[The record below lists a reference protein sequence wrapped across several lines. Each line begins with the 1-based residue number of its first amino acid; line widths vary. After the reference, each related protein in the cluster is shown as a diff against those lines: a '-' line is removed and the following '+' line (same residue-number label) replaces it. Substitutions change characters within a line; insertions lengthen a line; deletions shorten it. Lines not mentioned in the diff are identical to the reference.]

1 MSEKNNQGHRE
12 RIKEKF
18 LKMELIVLQ
27 NMKS

>member
-1 MSEKNNQGHRE
+1 MNEKDSQGHRE

-18 LKMELIVLQ
+18 LKMELMVLQ